1 MSQHIIEELK
11 TTLGQDFTISLNRV
25 YQMAGVSIGLVL
37 FNDPAGTFTV
47 SIKSGSATLES
58 KSFTAAQVISALES
72 TDGYMWG
79 RVSLEFDQ
87 PLKLRKGTYT
97 IELSSSGYT
106 FGESAYLGWI
116 RPHENIW
123 TRLTYTPTGD
133 LNKPLDYRLFELGR
147 L

>member
-11 TTLGQDFTISLNRV
+11 TTLEQDFTISLNRV

-37 FNDPAGTFTV
+37 FNNPAGTFTA
-47 SIKSGSATLES
+47 SIKSGSTTLGS
-58 KSFTAAQVISALES
+58 KSFTASEVIAALET

-97 IELSSSGYT
+97 IELSASGYT
-106 FGESAYLGWI
+106 FNESAYLGWI

-123 TRLTYTPTGD
+123 TQITYTPSGD
-133 LNKPLDYRLFELGR
+133 LEKPLDYRLFELSR